1 MNFNKNNPKKNNTN
15 TNKNGVKIMKE
26 KNYNNKKQNI
36 IENNKKILISRNK
49 HNSLDFNSLNSFLSV
64 NSNYLNLR
72 KNYLNKNINPINLL
86 ASTNNSN
93 IPEAHKTTFYINNY
107 NKYKNQKIN
116 NFSYS
121 NKTGNS
127 NSNIILLNDKLKKNN
142 VALRSNK
149 NKKFESDIKI
159 NKIDRYLLKI
169 VERIKKGDEKE
180 KIKDDIIKEFKSDKS
195 VTTNILQKLL
205 NEQVTLLNNKIQ
217 EFKSKEY
224 YTKEEINQHNLEI
237 DELQRKINIIYQR
250 SNYHINSIME
260 ELCELLEKMDD
271 IFNL

>member
-1 MNFNKNNPKKNNTN
+1 M
-15 TNKNGVKIMKE
+15 
-26 KNYNNKKQNI
+26 
-36 IENNKKILISRNK
+36 
-49 HNSLDFNSLNSFLSV
+49 SL
-64 NSNYLNLR
+64 R
-72 KNYLNKNINPINLL
+72 
-86 ASTNNSN
+86 A
-93 IPEAHKTTFYINNY
+93 
-107 NKYKNQKIN
+107 
-116 NFSYS
+116 
-121 NKTGNS
+121 
-127 NSNIILLNDKLKKNN
+127 
-142 VALRSNK
+142 NK

-169 VERIKKGDEKE
+169 AERIKKGDEKE

-195 VTTNILQKLL
+195 VTTNILQNLL

-224 YTKEEINQHNLEI
+224 YTKEEIDQHNLEI

-271 IFNL
+271 LFKL